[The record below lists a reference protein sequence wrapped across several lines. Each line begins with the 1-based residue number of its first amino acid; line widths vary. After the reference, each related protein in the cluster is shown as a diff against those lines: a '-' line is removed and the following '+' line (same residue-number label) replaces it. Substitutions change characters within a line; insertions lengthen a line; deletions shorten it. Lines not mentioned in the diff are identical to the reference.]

1 MSAPHTLRHLPVG
14 SSGQVQAIHAPEAL
28 GQRLLAL
35 GFKVGG
41 MVQVIRRAAFSGP
54 LHVRLGTTDLII
66 RSQDAAFIELRSE
79 AA

>member
-1 MSAPHTLRHLPVG
+1 MSAHKTLLHLPIG
-14 SSGQVQAIHAPEAL
+14 HAGRVQAIHAPEAL
-28 GQRLLAL
+28 GQRLTAL

-54 LHVRLGTTDLII
+54 LQVRLGTTDLII

-79 AA
+79 PA